1 MKGVSIL
8 RKGLSRRSRVAVLIA
23 VLVFVSVPP
32 ARASVADIITL
43 LKTITSTLQNGVGAA
58 LGEIKTVEG
67 TFNSL
72 YQQMV
77 WPVTLINQAK
87 SFVATTFGKY
97 RGQLN
102 QIRSISVQSATLV
115 NPSQLETQFRSA
127 SVGSINGIQRAYVK
141 VYSPV
146 PAATDAQTPERN
158 MMDMDDASV
167 IASLKSASIAED
179 TSSQMLTLADGLEQQ
194 ASAAA
199 PGSAPFLATQGQIA
213 NLESQAYLAKTLAA
227 ELRLEAAK
235 LAHENAL
242 LKRSA
247 SHSST
252 LRIQMQ
258 QVLK

>member
-1 MKGVSIL
+1 MKSTSIS
-8 RKGLSRRSRVAVLIA
+8 RKVLSRRSCIA
-23 VLVFVSVPP
+23 VLVAALFLVPVP
-32 ARASVADIITL
+32 ARAGIADIITL
-43 LKTITSTLQNGVGAA
+43 LKTITTTLQNGIGAV

-67 TFNSL
+67 SFIAL
-72 YQQMV
+72 EQQFV
-77 WPVTLINQAK
+77 WPVAMINQAK
-87 SFVATTFGKY
+87 SFVTSTIGQY
-97 RGQLN
+97 RGLLN
-102 QIRSISVQSATLV
+102 QIRSIGVESATLV
-115 NPSQLETQFRSA
+115 NPSHLEAQFRSA
-127 SVGSINGIQRAYVK
+127 SVSSINGIQPAYLK

-146 PAATDAQTPERN
+146 PGSTDAQTPERN
-158 MMDMDDASV
+158 MMDMDDAQAVS
-167 IASLKSASIAED
+167 SLKTASIADD
-179 TSSQMLTLADGLEQQ
+179 TSNQMLTVADGLEQQ

-247 SHSST
+247 SHSSIIRT
-252 LRIQMQ
+252 QMQ

>member
-8 RKGLSRRSRVAVLIA
+8 RKGLSRRSCVAVLIA
-23 VLVFVSVPP
+23 ALFLISVPP
-32 ARASVADIITL
+32 ARAGIADIITL
-43 LKTITSTLQNGVGAA
+43 LQTITSTLQNGIGAV
-58 LGEIKTVEG
+58 LGEIKIVEG
-67 TFNSL
+67 TFNNL

-87 SFVATTFGKY
+87 SFVTMTIGQY

-102 QIRSISVQSATLV
+102 QIRSISVESATLV
-115 NPSQLETQFRSA
+115 NPSQLETQFRSP
-127 SVGSINGIQRAYVK
+127 SVGSIAGIQPAYLK
-141 VYSPV
+141 VYNPV

-167 IASLKSASIAED
+167 VTSLKSASIADD

-199 PGSAPFLATQGQIA
+199 PGSAPYLATQGQIA
-213 NLESQAYLAKTLAA
+213 SLESQAYLAKTLAA